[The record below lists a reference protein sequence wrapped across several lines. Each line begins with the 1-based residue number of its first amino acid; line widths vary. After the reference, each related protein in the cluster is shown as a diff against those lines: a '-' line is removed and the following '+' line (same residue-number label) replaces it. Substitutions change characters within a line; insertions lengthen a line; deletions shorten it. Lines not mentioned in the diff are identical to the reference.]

1 MILRRIKMENSSGFC
16 LDCNHK
22 HRGIALCK
30 YCDCDWNVVKVIL
43 EEDNMLKRI
52 WKKIKGWLGLV

>member
-1 MILRRIKMENSSGFC
+1 MENSAGFC

-30 YCDCDWNVVKVIL
+30 YCDCDLTPLVIT
-43 EEDNMLKRI
+43 EDNMLKRI
-52 WKKIKGWLGLV
+52 WKKIKSIFTPKKQ